1 MPQIIP
7 TQILQI
13 IQAEVPTLEA
23 TPPPAVV
30 LVATPEVATPAAAL
44 EVIPAAVV
52 PAATPEAETQVEAV
66 HRAVPEE
73 EAVQNS
79 L

>member
-1 MPQIIP
+1 MPRIIP

-23 TPPPAVV
+23 TPTPAVV
-30 LVATPEVATPAAAL
+30 LAATPEAATPAAAL
-44 EVIPAAVV
+44 EVIPA
-52 PAATPEAETQVEAV
+52 AATPEAETQVEAV
-66 HRAVPEE
+66 HRAVPVEAE